1 MTLAS
6 PQHSKSVNAAIVRVV
21 GRGQVVEFT
30 VDSKVSMDEVERG
43 LRDYLVSVKGR
54 FDGGRVTLNMGNRHM
69 TPEQVGQLRTILEKE
84 NKLSLSGLSVGA
96 DALRDLLETP
106 VPPASATA
114 QAATEASIETAPV
127 AVEAAAPAPPPLE
140 MAAES
145 PDTLLVKGT
154 CRSGTMIHNVGNVV
168 ILGDV
173 NPGAEI
179 TATGDIIV
187 LGRLGGLAHAGVG
200 GDEDVVVLANN
211 IEATQVRIASHIM
224 MDVPSGRGSGSG
236 RNPNIALVKGGTIV
250 LEPFVA
256 RSVWTHEE

>member
-30 VDSKVSMDEVERG
+30 MDSKVSMDEVERG

-69 TPEQVGQLRTILEKE
+69 TPEQVGRLRTILEKE
-84 NKLSLSGLSVGA
+84 NKLTLTGLSVGA

-106 VPPASATA
+106 VQPAP
-114 QAATEASIETAPV
+114 QPAAEPADAIVDAAP
-127 AVEAAAPAPPPLE
+127 AVEAPPSPPPLE

-154 CRSGTMIHNVGNVV
+154 CRSGTMIHNSGNVV

-200 GDEDVVVLANN
+200 GAEDVVVLANN

-224 MDVPSGRGSGSG
+224 MDVPSGRGRGSD
-236 RNPNIALVKGGTIV
+236 RNPHIALVKGGTLV

>member
-1 MTLAS
+1 
-6 PQHSKSVNAAIVRVV
+6 
-21 GRGQVVEFT
+21 
-30 VDSKVSMDEVERG
+30 
-43 LRDYLVSVKGR
+43 
-54 FDGGRVTLNMGNRHM
+54 
-69 TPEQVGQLRTILEKE
+69 
-84 NKLSLSGLSVGA
+84 
-96 DALRDLLETP
+96 
-106 VPPASATA
+106 
-114 QAATEASIETAPV
+114 
-127 AVEAAAPAPPPLE
+127 
-140 MAAES
+140 
-145 PDTLLVKGT
+145 
-154 CRSGTMIHNVGNVV
+154 MIHNVGNVV